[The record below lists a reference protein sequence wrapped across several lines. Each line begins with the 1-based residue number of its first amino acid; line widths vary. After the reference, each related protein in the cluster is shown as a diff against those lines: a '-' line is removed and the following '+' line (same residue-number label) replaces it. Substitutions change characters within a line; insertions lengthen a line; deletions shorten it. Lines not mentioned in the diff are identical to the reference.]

1 MTLYSSMKC
10 CGGRG
15 DGDARNPFSHDDHGW
30 AEYESR
36 MISALAA
43 GVAGGFAN
51 RDGGAFLPDFSH
63 YYTVETAYKVYV
75 CPRGNLLY
83 MQIYLIAD
91 LKLL

>member
-63 YYTVETAYKVYV
+63 YYI
-75 CPRGNLLY
+75 LY
-83 MQIYLIAD
+83 PQMRLILPFLG
-91 LKLL
+91 LKLYQY